1 MERAYWTPT
10 QTQFKAG
17 EALASYLE
25 EGAEYVATV
34 QSQNNSYPTTLEG
47 IRVGSAKGAGN
58 LIINLSDAGKVE
70 ATKVVFNAKGD
81 KTATH
86 LNWGA
91 AASATAGTA
100 IATGSF
106 AEYTFELD
114 GTELSQLKIYGWAR
128 VMISS
133 ITVYYN

>member
-1 MERAYWTPT
+1 MKKLLLTLLLALTVGVGAASAVEKSYTLTFKTGTNT

-70 ATKVVFNAKGD
+70 ATKVVFQYIMN
-81 KTATH
+81 
-86 LNWGA
+86 L
-91 AASATAGTA
+91 
-100 IATGSF
+100 
-106 AEYTFELD
+106 
-114 GTELSQLKIYGWAR
+114 
-128 VMISS
+128 
-133 ITVYYN
+133 